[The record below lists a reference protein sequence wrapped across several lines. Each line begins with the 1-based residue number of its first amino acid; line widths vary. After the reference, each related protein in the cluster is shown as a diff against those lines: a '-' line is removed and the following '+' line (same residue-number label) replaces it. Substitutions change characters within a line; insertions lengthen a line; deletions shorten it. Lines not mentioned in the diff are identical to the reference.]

1 MSDYKVGGVEAGP
14 ADGILGRWCCLEV
27 AEAWRGALSPQGL
40 GPASGGHSEGSGG
53 QQDTRPHMSPG
64 PPDHLWPEAGWTG
77 APWGEDG
84 NKILTSLS
92 SLWSLLHW
100 PWINV
105 PTNDHSLT
113 VASLGEESI
122 ANS

>member
-40 GPASGGHSEGSGG
+40 GLASGGHSEGSGG

-64 PPDHLWPEAGWTG
+64 PPDHLWPEAG
-77 APWGEDG
+77 
-84 NKILTSLS
+84 
-92 SLWSLLHW
+92 
-100 PWINV
+100 
-105 PTNDHSLT
+105 
-113 VASLGEESI
+113 
-122 ANS
+122 